1 MNNKNRTPKGHMG
14 NTIKFSSE
22 SDKQLFLKDF
32 NSKSILIGKFNT
44 WKYLGNY
51 KNSIINFKEVI
62 IAELIKKGLVKEKEF
77 YNQGGKLEKLH
88 LCLND
93 DKKNLDESEQNQV
106 SVSFYETSIKL
117 REIYIE
123 FIKSII
129 SPHFDD
135 DLYFQD
141 IPTFRFHF
149 PNQRGYEWNDRY
161 HTDIMLGHPPY
172 EINIWLPF
180 TRTYGSNSMRI
191 MSFENSKAALNK
203 CNYNFEVFAEKVQY
217 DDDFASI
224 LKSNS
229 YPIEMNYGEYIM
241 FDPRCLHCTQNNTTN
256 DTRIS
261 MDIRVIT
268 KNNLSKYSRDYRST
282 GRQKMLFTPGNYF
295 YKSAV

>member
-1 MNNKNRTPKGHMG
+1 M
-14 NTIKFSSE
+14 
-22 SDKQLFLKDF
+22 
-32 NSKSILIGKFNT
+32 
-44 WKYLGNY
+44 
-51 KNSIINFKEVI
+51 
-62 IAELIKKGLVKEKEF
+62 
-77 YNQGGKLEKLH
+77 KLH
-88 LCLND
+88 L
-93 DKKNLDESEQNQV
+93 NL
-106 SVSFYETSIKL
+106 
-117 REIYIE
+117 EIYIE

-129 SPHFDD
+129 SPHFND

-149 PNQRGYEWNDRY
+149 PNQQGYDWKDRY

-180 TRTYGSNSMRI
+180 TRTYDTNSMRI
-191 MSFENSKAALNK
+191 MSFENSTAALDK
-203 CNYNFEVFAEKVQY
+203 CNYNFEVFFFFFFFFAEKVQY

-229 YPIEMNYGEYIM
+229 YPLEMNYGEYIM

-268 KNNLSKYSRDYRST
+268 KNNLAKYSRDYRST

-295 YKSAV
+295 YKSSV